1 MEIKLE
7 QLLDKMSAELA
18 KAKQEAHHSARLRD
32 QLIAIKTLC
41 ELALADGN
49 SSSSVKSTAPSSVVM
64 PSQIQAQPSMQ
75 QQIIQS
81 SRQNFEGEKLA
92 SDDAN
97 GDSLFDF

>member
-18 KAKQEAHHSARLRD
+18 KAKQEAHHSARVRD

-41 ELALADGN
+41 ELVLTDGN
-49 SSSSVKSTAPSSVVM
+49 SSSVQPTAPSSVVM

-81 SRQNFEGEKLA
+81 STQNFEGKKLA